1 MPQVLQEGE
10 AQGSGLP
17 SILVCK
23 LQSRSPHSYLPKWEN
38 RMEVTQN
45 KRQRRW
51 WWWLKG
57 QRLLQR
63 QFLFNENQQS
73 YFNNQGPAY
82 NDGDDI
88 QDHCQDEN
96 NYNEDQDND
105 GNTIENEGAER
116 TMFIMMLM
124 KMVIQRQKLGN
135 MEYLSQSTLTKI

>member
-23 LQSRSPHSYLPKWEN
+23 LQSRSPHSYLPK
-38 RMEVTQN
+38 
-45 KRQRRW
+45 
-51 WWWLKG
+51 
-57 QRLLQR
+57 
-63 QFLFNENQQS
+63 S
-73 YFNNQGPAY
+73 YFDNQGPAY
-82 NDGDDI
+82 NDGDDF

-116 TMFIMMLM
+116 TMFVMMLM